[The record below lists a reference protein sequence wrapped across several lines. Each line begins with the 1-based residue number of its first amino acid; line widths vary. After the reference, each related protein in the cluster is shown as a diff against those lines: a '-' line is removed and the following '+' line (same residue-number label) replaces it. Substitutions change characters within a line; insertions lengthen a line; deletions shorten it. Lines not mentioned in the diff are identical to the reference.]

1 MDVSLAGAIA
11 QSQMLLQSGVA
22 MGVLRKALDVQAQ
35 LGADLAKLL
44 DQQAGVGQR
53 IDTMA

>member
-1 MDVSLAGAIA
+1 MDVSPTGAIA

-22 MGVLRKALDVQAQ
+22 MGVLRKALDIQAQ

-53 IDTMA
+53 IDTTA